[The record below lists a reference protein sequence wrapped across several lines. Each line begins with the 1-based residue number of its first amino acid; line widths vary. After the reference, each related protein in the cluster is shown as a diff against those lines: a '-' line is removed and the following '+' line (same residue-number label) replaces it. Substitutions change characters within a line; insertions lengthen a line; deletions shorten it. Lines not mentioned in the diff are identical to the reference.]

1 MRLVLAFVALM
12 LPAAAGAAELP
23 TLVVA
28 PLRAIEAAGSASQ
41 IISEQIRAFV
51 GRSGKYT
58 LVSPEEMEALDA
70 ELARQLSGG
79 CDQAS
84 CVAQL
89 GGALGAQY
97 LLTGSLGLIGKTY
110 VLNLKLIDIETT
122 SAKANAK
129 PIMASSLDKIVRR
142 VDEATADVLGA
153 SPAAAKAE
161 APRPRAQ
168 PTKTVQAP
176 VQLAA
181 TQPSPATAPSV
192 TQPKA
197 ALSGFQIAGIIAGV
211 AVTVLVAAALTGGF
225 GPLQSSA
232 DGVGGVNASPPRPA
246 ASNTGA
252 EPADGVST
260 PGP

>member
-1 MRLVLAFVALM
+1 MRCLVVLFALVF
-12 LPAAAGAAELP
+12 AHSASAAELP

-129 PIMASSLDKIVRR
+129 PIMASSLDEIVRR
-142 VDEATADVLGA
+142 VDEATADVLGGG
-153 SPAAAKAE
+153 AAPVAE
-161 APRPRAQ
+161 RSPRAR
-168 PTKTVQAP
+168 PEPAEVP
-176 VQLAA
+176 VRRVAM
-181 TQPSPATAPSV
+181 SSGDSAPS
-192 TQPKA
+192 TTSREA
-197 ALSGFQIAGIIAGV
+197 GLSGPQIAGIVIGV
-211 AVTVLVAAALTGGF
+211 VAAVVVVGLVTGAIGF
-225 GPLQSSA
+225 GEDAGSA
-232 DGVGGVNASPPRPA
+232 SIETPSDVGGDD
-246 ASNTGA
+246 
-252 EPADGVST
+252 EPMG
-260 PGP
+260 